1 MALVKLAL
9 DQVEIDYVVLPS
21 RMNIDQVF
29 AKYKPDYL
37 INGCMYDMTGGATI
51 TNSIDENKRHGV
63 YFSKTGIGIIDKNK
77 LVETNIDD
85 ALKDNSIV
93 DFVAGAPLLVSKGQ
107 IKIDSTGLN
116 NSYMSGVRP
125 RSVFGMDGK
134 NVYLYVPDKS
144 KGFTT
149 LASECKQ
156 FGMTCAVNLD
166 GGGSTIMGQNVG
178 GKLKYLGLYTEKRK
192 NTNWI
197 LIYNKKKGSDTV
209 GTVKQD
215 KVTVR
220 VEERGTTK
228 EFEGIIINGVTM
240 APVRKI
246 FESQGAVISY
256 DAPKKL
262 VTVKK

>member
-9 DQVEIDYVVLPS
+9 ENVQIDYVVLPS

-37 INGCMYDMTGGATI
+37 INGCMYDMTGGKTI
-51 TNSIDENKRHGV
+51 TNSVDENARHGV
-63 YFSKTGIGIIDKNK
+63 YFSKKGIGIINRNK
-77 LVETNIDD
+77 LVETTIDD
-85 ALKDNSIV
+85 ALKDSSII
-93 DFVAGAPLLVSKGQ
+93 DFIAGAPLLVSNGQ
-107 IKIDSTGLN
+107 VKIDSTGLN
-116 NSYMSGVRP
+116 SSYMSAVRP

-134 NVYLYVPDKS
+134 NIYLYVPDKS

-149 LASECKQ
+149 LANECKQ
-156 FGMTCAVNLD
+156 LGMTCAVNLD
-166 GGGSTIMGQNVG
+166 GGGSTLMGQNVG

-197 LIYNKKKGSDTV
+197 LIYNKKGSDAVSTA
-209 GTVKQD
+209 KQE

-220 VEERGTTK
+220 VEEKGTVK
-228 EFEGIIINGVTM
+228 EFEGVVIDGVTM
-240 APVRKI
+240 APVRKV
-246 FESQGAVISY
+246 FESQGAAVSY
-256 DAPKKL
+256 DASKKL